1 MMRKTIRSFCCFGAE
16 HKMQERK
23 KERQKGRKKDRKE
36 ETKEERQKGTGE
48 VKTG

>member
-1 MMRKTIRSFCCFGAE
+1 MRKTIRSFCCFGAE

-23 KERQKGRKKDRKE
+23 KERKE